1 MHVCTH
7 VLCEQTEIF
16 SFFFHFFSCPIWVH
30 GGAHGGAG
38 FCTFTTPHCATP
50 HHLCP
55 KTPLWCPL
63 RPTRLKIILH
73 TRIYQV
79 FWFFKYF
86 GHFCHFW
93 AFWGR
98 SPPKK
103 WPSAHRI
110 QCGVYLR
117 VPTPSTNPTMS
128 SDFWHLI
135 LLWPG
140 VWFDTPQW
148 HIFAILCNCVF
159 KLCFFLWG
167 SKSYFCFVW
176 WNLVFNNVAQ
186 SGLNWSS
193 RSPKWSTW
201 DPKWSSI
208 GPKWSFKGHSEA
220 PIRYFEEPETRGGP
234 RGPGCHPEAPSCH
247 SKAKPGHS
255 EAPIRY
261 F

>member
-1 MHVCTH
+1 MTPQPHE
-7 VLCEQTEIF
+7 LFF
-16 SFFFHFFSCPIWVH
+16 SWKMSWVACLYTCFMQANGDLFIFFFHFFSCPIWVH

-93 AFWGR
+93 AFGGR

-110 QCGVYLR
+110 QGSIWGSQPIP
-117 VPTPSTNPTMS
+117 PTPQRLLTFGTPYFYDQG
-128 SDFWHLI
+128 SDLIISEEWQNTTTFFHLEI
-135 LLWPG
+135 W
-140 VWFDTPQW
+140 Q
-148 HIFAILCNCVF
+148 
-159 KLCFFLWG
+159 FLA
-167 SKSYFCFVW
+167 F
-176 WNLVFNNVAQ
+176 L
-186 SGLNWSS
+186 
-193 RSPKWSTW
+193 
-201 DPKWSSI
+201 
-208 GPKWSFKGHSEA
+208 
-220 PIRYFEEPETRGGP
+220 
-234 RGPGCHPEAPSCH
+234 
-247 SKAKPGHS
+247 
-255 EAPIRY
+255 
-261 F
+261 